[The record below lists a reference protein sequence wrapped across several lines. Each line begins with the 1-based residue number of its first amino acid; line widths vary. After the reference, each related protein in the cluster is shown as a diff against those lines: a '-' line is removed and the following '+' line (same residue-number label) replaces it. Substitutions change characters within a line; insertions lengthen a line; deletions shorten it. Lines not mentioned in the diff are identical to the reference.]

1 MQYATQ
7 YQRGKAMAELN
18 LQQLQ
23 SELRKFHGIND
34 SRALKAQLEYVLAP
48 YFTFNELCL
57 INIEH
62 DKASFEMRTTKHLE
76 FDEQLLKE
84 ILKSSNDEWC
94 FFNTNHVFLSSEPL
108 NDALIFKVALSEE
121 SMQCFV
127 FFSVKESDY
136 FSKKASTAL
145 HVLLQQVAW
154 QYSQLT
160 RLNRQKFHSTSL
172 LTRLGE
178 LSELF
183 RDFASE
189 WFWRTNKEERFINV
203 LTTASHSNLYKR
215 HFLHKNFDA
224 IITQQEQKQLKKW
237 SHFKHLLAEHAE
249 FLDFEFEV
257 NSSPS
262 AWVSFS
268 GKPQFDAQG
277 QFRGYLGI
285 AKDITVNKDR
295 EQALQLAKEKAEEAN
310 LAKSKFLTVMS
321 HEIRTPMN
329 AIVGMLDLLAD
340 SKLSDK
346 QSRWLDYANSSA
358 DLLLDLISDVLDFSK
373 IESGSLDLD
382 IKATDI
388 NALVKNIASQFLEI
402 TQGTNVVFSTQI
414 KDGLPDK
421 INIDSAR
428 VGQILFNILDN
439 AFKFTKVGTVNFV
452 ADYTDQYLHFEI
464 SDTGQ
469 GISPSHID
477 SIYDAFKQHDYGVNR
492 QIEGVGL
499 GLSITKSLVDLMKGD
514 IKVVSEQNVGTKF
527 TIQIPY
533 TVVSADTKVVDEE
546 NTLEP
551 IAILVT
557 EDNKTNQVL
566 IKAFLEKLNH
576 HVTLADH
583 GQQAI
588 EKLQQQHFDL
598 VLMDMMMPVM
608 DGITATK
615 YIRDELKMTLPIVA
629 LTANASHQDK
639 AICIDAGMN
648 KVLTKPI
655 RFHDLNR
662 ALRVLFS
669 Q

>member
-1 MQYATQ
+1 
-7 YQRGKAMAELN
+7 MAQFN
-18 LQQLQ
+18 LEQLQ
-23 SELRKFHGIND
+23 LELRQFHGIND
-34 SRALKAQLEYVLAP
+34 SRALKAQLEKVLLP
-48 YFTFNELCL
+48 YFSFKEFCL
-57 INIEH
+57 INIEEL
-62 DKASFEMRTTKHLE
+62 KMTLEMRTLKYLE
-76 FDEQLLKE
+76 FDEGLLKTK
-84 ILKSSNDEWC
+84 LQQASSPWLFSEDNMLFC
-94 FFNTNHVFLSSEPL
+94 NNTELHN
-108 NDALIFKVALSEE
+108 ALIFRIDISDHTT
-121 SMQCFV
+121 QCMV
-127 FFSVKESDY
+127 FFDITEQAQ
-136 FSKKASTAL
+136 FSEKSETGIMI
-145 HVLLQQVAW
+145 LLQQVAL
-154 QYSQLT
+154 QLSSQT

-189 WFWRTNKEERFINV
+189 WFWRTNKEEQFINV

-224 IITQQEQKQLKKW
+224 IITEQEQNQLKKW
-237 SHFKHLLAEHAE
+237 SHFKHLLAEQAE

-257 NSSPS
+257 NCSPP

-268 GKPQFDAQG
+268 GKPQFDASG
-277 QFRGYLGI
+277 NFRGYLGI

-310 LAKSKFLTVMS
+310 LAKSQFLTVMS

-329 AIVGMLDLLAD
+329 AIVGMLELLAD
-340 SKLSDK
+340 SELNDK
-346 QSRWLDYANSSA
+346 QTRWLDYANSSS

-373 IESGSLDLD
+373 IESGSMELDV
-382 IKATDI
+382 KATDI
-388 NALVKNIASQFLEI
+388 NALVKNITAQFQETTL
-402 TQGTNVVFSTQI
+402 GSNVMFSTEI
-414 KDGLPDK
+414 KDGLPNK
-421 INIDSAR
+421 INIDGVR

-439 AFKFTKVGTVNFV
+439 AFKFTKVGTVNFRADFNDTHLLFEV
-452 ADYTDQYLHFEI
+452 A
-464 SDTGQ
+464 DTGQ
-469 GISPSHID
+469 GISQSQIET
-477 SIYDAFKQHDYGVNR
+477 IYDAFKQHDYGVNR
-492 QIEGVGL
+492 QVEGIGL
-499 GLSITKSLVDLMKGD
+499 GLSITKSLVDLMKGE
-514 IKVVSEQNVGTKF
+514 IRVASAINIGTKF
-527 TIQIPY
+527 TIYIPY
-533 TVVSADTKVVDEE
+533 SVVADDQQAIEHE
-546 NTLEP
+546 QTLEP
-551 IAILVT
+551 MSILVT

-576 HVTLADH
+576 HVTLADN

-588 EKLQQQHFDL
+588 DKVQQQNFDL

-615 YIRDELKMTLPIVA
+615 YIRNELQMSLPIVA

-639 AICIDAGMN
+639 ATCLDAGMN

-662 ALRVLFS
+662 ALRILFS

>member
-1 MQYATQ
+1 
-7 YQRGKAMAELN
+7 MAQFN
-18 LQQLQ
+18 LEQLQ
-23 SELRKFHGIND
+23 LELRQFHGIND
-34 SRALKAQLEYVLAP
+34 IRALKAQLEKVLLP
-48 YFTFNELCL
+48 YFSFKEFCL
-57 INIEH
+57 INIEEL
-62 DKASFEMRTTKHLE
+62 KMTLEMRTLKYLE
-76 FDEQLLKE
+76 FDEGLLKTK
-84 ILKSSNDEWC
+84 LQHASSPWLFSEDNMLFC
-94 FFNTNHVFLSSEPL
+94 NNTELHN
-108 NDALIFKVALSEE
+108 ALIFRIEISDHTT
-121 SMQCFV
+121 QCMV
-127 FFSVKESDY
+127 FFDITEQAKFSDK
-136 FSKKASTAL
+136 SETGIMI
-145 HVLLQQVAW
+145 LLQQVAL
-154 QYSQLT
+154 QLSNQT

-189 WFWRTNKEERFINV
+189 WFWRTNKEEQFINV

-224 IITQQEQKQLKKW
+224 IITEQEQKQLKKW
-237 SHFKHLLAEHAE
+237 SHFKHLLAEQAE

-257 NSSPS
+257 NCSPT

-268 GKPQFDAQG
+268 GKPQFDANG
-277 QFRGYLGI
+277 NFRGYLGI

-310 LAKSKFLTVMS
+310 LAKSQFLTVMS

-329 AIVGMLDLLAD
+329 AIVGMLELLAD
-340 SKLSDK
+340 SELNDK
-346 QSRWLDYANSSA
+346 QTRWLDYANSSS

-373 IESGSLDLD
+373 IESGSMELDV
-382 IKATDI
+382 KATDI
-388 NALVKNIASQFLEI
+388 NALVKNITAQFQET
-402 TQGTNVVFSTQI
+402 TQGSKVMFSTEI
-414 KDGLPDK
+414 KDGLPNK
-421 INIDSAR
+421 INIDGVR

-439 AFKFTKVGTVNFV
+439 AFKFTKVGTVNFRADFNDTHLLFEV
-452 ADYTDQYLHFEI
+452 A
-464 SDTGQ
+464 DTGQ
-469 GISPSHID
+469 GISQSQIET
-477 SIYDAFKQHDYGVNR
+477 IYDAFKQHDYGVNR
-492 QIEGVGL
+492 QVEGIGL
-499 GLSITKSLVDLMKGD
+499 GLSITKSLVDLMKGE
-514 IKVVSEQNVGTKF
+514 IRVASAINIGTKF
-527 TIQIPY
+527 TIYIPY
-533 TVVSADTKVVDEE
+533 SVVADDQQAIEHE
-546 NTLEP
+546 QSLEP
-551 IAILVT
+551 MSILVT

-576 HVTLADH
+576 HVTLADN

-588 EKLQQQHFDL
+588 DKVQQQNFDL

-615 YIRDELKMTLPIVA
+615 YIRNELQMSLPIVA

-639 AICIDAGMN
+639 ATCLDAGMN

-662 ALRVLFS
+662 ALRILFS

>member
-1 MQYATQ
+1 
-7 YQRGKAMAELN
+7 MAQFN
-18 LQQLQ
+18 LEQLQ
-23 SELRKFHGIND
+23 LELRQFHGIND
-34 SRALKAQLEYVLAP
+34 SRALKAQLEKVLLP
-48 YFTFNELCL
+48 YFSFKEFCL
-57 INIEH
+57 INIEEL
-62 DKASFEMRTTKHLE
+62 KMTLEMRTLKYLE
-76 FDEQLLKE
+76 FDEGLLKTK
-84 ILKSSNDEWC
+84 LQQASSPWLFSEDNMLFC
-94 FFNTNHVFLSSEPL
+94 NNTELHN
-108 NDALIFKVALSEE
+108 ALIFRIDISDHTT
-121 SMQCFV
+121 QCMV
-127 FFSVKESDY
+127 FFDITEQAKFSDK
-136 FSKKASTAL
+136 SETGIMI
-145 HVLLQQVAW
+145 LLQQVAL
-154 QYSQLT
+154 QLSSQT

-189 WFWRTNKEERFINV
+189 WFWRTNKEEQFINV

-224 IITQQEQKQLKKW
+224 IITEQEQNQLKKW
-237 SHFKHLLAEHAE
+237 SHFKHLLAEQAE

-257 NSSPS
+257 NCSPP

-268 GKPQFDAQG
+268 GKPQFDANG
-277 QFRGYLGI
+277 NFRGYLGI

-310 LAKSKFLTVMS
+310 LAKSQFLTVMS

-329 AIVGMLDLLAD
+329 AIVGMLELLAD
-340 SKLSDK
+340 SELNDK
-346 QSRWLDYANSSA
+346 QTRWLDYANSSS

-373 IESGSLDLD
+373 IESGSMELDV
-382 IKATDI
+382 KATDI
-388 NALVKNIASQFLEI
+388 NALVKNITAQFQET
-402 TQGTNVVFSTQI
+402 TQGSKVMFSTEI
-414 KDGLPDK
+414 KDGLPNK
-421 INIDSAR
+421 INIDGVR

-439 AFKFTKVGTVNFV
+439 AFKFTKVGTVNFRADFNDTHLLFEV
-452 ADYTDQYLHFEI
+452 A
-464 SDTGQ
+464 DTGQ
-469 GISPSHID
+469 GISQSQIET
-477 SIYDAFKQHDYGVNR
+477 IYDAFKQHDYGVNR
-492 QIEGVGL
+492 QVEGIGL
-499 GLSITKSLVDLMKGD
+499 GLSITKSLVDLMKGE
-514 IKVVSEQNVGTKF
+514 IRVASAINIGTKF
-527 TIQIPY
+527 TIYIPY
-533 TVVSADTKVVDEE
+533 SVVADDQQAIEHE
-546 NTLEP
+546 QTLEP
-551 IAILVT
+551 MSILVT

-576 HVTLADH
+576 HVTLADN

-588 EKLQQQHFDL
+588 DKVQQQNFDL

-615 YIRDELKMTLPIVA
+615 YIRNELQMSLPIVA

-639 AICIDAGMN
+639 ATCLDAGMN

-662 ALRVLFS
+662 ALRILFS

>member
-1 MQYATQ
+1 
-7 YQRGKAMAELN
+7 MAQFN
-18 LQQLQ
+18 LEQLQ
-23 SELRKFHGIND
+23 LELRQFHGIND
-34 SRALKAQLEYVLAP
+34 SRALKAQLEKVLLP
-48 YFTFNELCL
+48 YFSFKEFCL
-57 INIEH
+57 INIEEL
-62 DKASFEMRTTKHLE
+62 KMTLEMRTLKYLE
-76 FDEQLLKE
+76 FDEGLLKTK
-84 ILKSSNDEWC
+84 LQQASSPWLFSEDNMLFC
-94 FFNTNHVFLSSEPL
+94 NNTELHN
-108 NDALIFKVALSEE
+108 ALIFRIDISDHTT
-121 SMQCFV
+121 QCMV
-127 FFSVKESDY
+127 FFDITEQAKFSDK
-136 FSKKASTAL
+136 SETGIMI
-145 HVLLQQVAW
+145 LLQQVAL
-154 QYSQLT
+154 QLSNQT

-189 WFWRTNKEERFINV
+189 WFWRTNKEEQFINV

-224 IITQQEQKQLKKW
+224 IITEQEQKQLKKW
-237 SHFKHLLAEHAE
+237 SHFRHLLAEQAE

-257 NSSPS
+257 NCSPT

-268 GKPQFDAQG
+268 GKPQFDANG
-277 QFRGYLGI
+277 NFRGYLGI

-310 LAKSKFLTVMS
+310 LAKSQFLTVMS

-329 AIVGMLDLLAD
+329 AIVGMLELLAD
-340 SKLSDK
+340 SELNDK
-346 QSRWLDYANSSA
+346 QTRWLDYANSSS

-373 IESGSLDLD
+373 IESGSMELDV
-382 IKATDI
+382 KATDI
-388 NALVKNIASQFLEI
+388 NALVKNITAQFQET
-402 TQGTNVVFSTQI
+402 TQGSKVMFSTEI
-414 KDGLPDK
+414 KDGLPNK
-421 INIDSAR
+421 INIDGVR

-439 AFKFTKVGTVNFV
+439 AFKFTKVGTVNFRADFNDTHLLFEV
-452 ADYTDQYLHFEI
+452 A
-464 SDTGQ
+464 DTGQ
-469 GISPSHID
+469 GISQSQIET
-477 SIYDAFKQHDYGVNR
+477 IYDAFKQHDYGVNR
-492 QIEGVGL
+492 QVEGIGL
-499 GLSITKSLVDLMKGD
+499 GLSITKSLVDLMKGE
-514 IKVVSEQNVGTKF
+514 IRVASAINIGTKF
-527 TIQIPY
+527 TIYIPY
-533 TVVSADTKVVDEE
+533 SVVADDQQAIEHE
-546 NTLEP
+546 QTLEP
-551 IAILVT
+551 MSILVT

-576 HVTLADH
+576 HVTLADN

-588 EKLQQQHFDL
+588 DKVQQQNFDL

-615 YIRDELKMTLPIVA
+615 YIRNELQMSLPIVA

-639 AICIDAGMN
+639 ATCLDAGMN

-662 ALRVLFS
+662 ALRILFS

>member
-1 MQYATQ
+1 
-7 YQRGKAMAELN
+7 MAQFN
-18 LQQLQ
+18 LEQLQ
-23 SELRKFHGIND
+23 LELRQFHGIND
-34 SRALKAQLEYVLAP
+34 SRALKAQLEKVLLP
-48 YFTFNELCL
+48 YFSFKEFCL
-57 INIEH
+57 INIEEL
-62 DKASFEMRTTKHLE
+62 KMTLEMRTLKYLE
-76 FDEQLLKE
+76 FDEGLLKTK
-84 ILKSSNDEWC
+84 LQHASSPWLFSEDNMLFC
-94 FFNTNHVFLSSEPL
+94 NNTELHN
-108 NDALIFKVALSEE
+108 ALIFRIEISDHTT
-121 SMQCFV
+121 QCMV
-127 FFSVKESDY
+127 FFDITEQAKFSDK
-136 FSKKASTAL
+136 SETGIMI
-145 HVLLQQVAW
+145 LLQQVAL
-154 QYSQLT
+154 QLSNQT

-189 WFWRTNKEERFINV
+189 WFWRTNKEEQFINV

-224 IITQQEQKQLKKW
+224 IITEQEQKQLKKW
-237 SHFKHLLAEHAE
+237 SHFKHLLAEQAE

-257 NSSPS
+257 NCSPT

-268 GKPQFDAQG
+268 GKPQFDANG
-277 QFRGYLGI
+277 NFRGYLGI

-310 LAKSKFLTVMS
+310 LAKSQFLTVMS

-329 AIVGMLDLLAD
+329 AIVGMLELLAD
-340 SKLSDK
+340 SELNDK
-346 QSRWLDYANSSA
+346 QTRWLDYANSSS

-373 IESGSLDLD
+373 IESGSMELDV
-382 IKATDI
+382 KATDI
-388 NALVKNIASQFLEI
+388 NALVKNITAQFQET
-402 TQGTNVVFSTQI
+402 TQGSKVMFSTEI
-414 KDGLPDK
+414 KDGLPNK
-421 INIDSAR
+421 INIDGVR

-439 AFKFTKVGTVNFV
+439 AFKFTKVGTVNFRADFNDTHLLFEV
-452 ADYTDQYLHFEI
+452 A
-464 SDTGQ
+464 DTGQ
-469 GISPSHID
+469 GISQSQIET
-477 SIYDAFKQHDYGVNR
+477 IYDAFKQHDYGVNR
-492 QIEGVGL
+492 QVEGIGL
-499 GLSITKSLVDLMKGD
+499 GLSITKSLVDLMKGE
-514 IKVVSEQNVGTKF
+514 IRVASAINIGTKF
-527 TIQIPY
+527 TIYIPY
-533 TVVSADTKVVDEE
+533 SVVADDQQAIEHE
-546 NTLEP
+546 QSLEP
-551 IAILVT
+551 MSILVT

-576 HVTLADH
+576 HVTLADN

-588 EKLQQQHFDL
+588 DKVQQQNFDL

-615 YIRDELKMTLPIVA
+615 YIRNELQMSLPIVA

-639 AICIDAGMN
+639 ATCLDAGMN

-662 ALRVLFS
+662 ALRILFS

>member
-1 MQYATQ
+1 
-7 YQRGKAMAELN
+7 MAELN
-18 LQQLQ
+18 LEQLQ
-23 SELRKFHGIND
+23 LELTAFHGIND
-34 SRALKAQLEYVLAP
+34 SRALKAQLEKVLLP
-48 YFTFNELCL
+48 YFSFKEFCL
-57 INIEH
+57 INFE
-62 DKASFEMRTTKHLE
+62 DSKASLEMRTIKYIE
-76 FDEQLLKE
+76 FDET
-84 ILKSSNDEWC
+84 ILKSKLQQAQSHWLLNEDNSLFYSNE
-94 FFNTNHVFLSSEPL
+94 FVNN
-108 NDALIFKVALSEE
+108 LIFHVDISEHTT
-121 SMQCFV
+121 QCLV
-127 FFSVKESDY
+127 FFDIKEL
-136 FSKKASTAL
+136 ASFNDKSQTAIKI
-145 HVLLQQVAW
+145 LLQQVAV
-154 QYSQLT
+154 QLAAQT

-189 WFWRTNKEERFINV
+189 WFWRTNKDEHFINV

-224 IITQQEQKQLKKW
+224 IITEQEQNQLKKW

-257 NSSPS
+257 NSSPP
-262 AWVSFS
+262 AWVSLS
-268 GKPQFDAQG
+268 GKPQFDSSG
-277 QFRGYLGI
+277 KFRGYLGI

-310 LAKSKFLTVMS
+310 QAKSQFLTVMS

-329 AIVGMLDLLAD
+329 AIVGMLELLAD
-340 SKLSDK
+340 SELNDK
-346 QSRWLDYANSSA
+346 QTRWLDYANSSA

-373 IESGSLDLD
+373 IESGSMELDV
-382 IKATDI
+382 KATDI
-388 NALVKNIASQFLEI
+388 NALVKNITAQFQET
-402 TQGTNVVFSTQI
+402 TQGSNVLFTTEIS
-414 KDGLPDK
+414 DGLPKK
-421 INIDSAR
+421 INIDGVR

-439 AFKFTKVGTVNFV
+439 AFKFTKVGTVNFK
-452 ADYTDQYLHFEI
+452 ADFNDTHLLFEI
-464 SDTGQ
+464 ADTGQ
-469 GISPSHID
+469 GISQSQIA

-492 QIEGVGL
+492 QVEGIGL
-499 GLSITKSLVDLMKGD
+499 GLSITKSLVDLMKGE
-514 IKVVSEQNVGTKF
+514 IRVASAINIGTKF
-527 TIQIPY
+527 NIYIPY
-533 TVVSADTKVVDEE
+533 SIVADDQQAIEHE
-546 NTLEP
+546 QTLEP
-551 IAILVT
+551 MAILVT

-576 HVTLADH
+576 HVTLADN

-588 EKLQQQHFDL
+588 DKVQQQNFDL

-615 YIRDELKMTLPIVA
+615 YMREELKMTLPIVA

-639 AICIDAGMN
+639 ATCLEAGMN

-662 ALRVLFS
+662 ALRILFS

>member
-1 MQYATQ
+1 
-7 YQRGKAMAELN
+7 MAQFN
-18 LQQLQ
+18 LEQLQ
-23 SELRKFHGIND
+23 LELRQFHGIND
-34 SRALKAQLEYVLAP
+34 SRALKAQLEKVLLP
-48 YFTFNELCL
+48 YFSFKEFCL
-57 INIEH
+57 INIEEL
-62 DKASFEMRTTKHLE
+62 KMTLEMRTLKYLE
-76 FDEQLLKE
+76 FDEGLLKTK
-84 ILKSSNDEWC
+84 LQQASSPWLFSEDNMLFC
-94 FFNTNHVFLSSEPL
+94 NNTELHN
-108 NDALIFKVALSEE
+108 ALIFRIDISDHTT
-121 SMQCFV
+121 QCMV
-127 FFSVKESDY
+127 FFDITEQAK
-136 FSKKASTAL
+136 FSEKSETGIMI
-145 HVLLQQVAW
+145 LLQQVAL
-154 QYSQLT
+154 QLSSQT

-189 WFWRTNKEERFINV
+189 WFWRTNKEEQFINV

-224 IITQQEQKQLKKW
+224 IITEQEQNQLKKW
-237 SHFKHLLAEHAE
+237 SHFKHLLAEQAE

-257 NSSPS
+257 NCSPP

-268 GKPQFDAQG
+268 GKPQFDANG
-277 QFRGYLGI
+277 NFRGYLGI

-310 LAKSKFLTVMS
+310 LAKSQFLTVMS

-329 AIVGMLDLLAD
+329 AIVGMLELLAD
-340 SKLSDK
+340 SELNDK
-346 QSRWLDYANSSA
+346 QTRWLDYANSSS

-373 IESGSLDLD
+373 IESGSMELDV
-382 IKATDI
+382 KATDI
-388 NALVKNIASQFLEI
+388 NALVKNITAQFQET
-402 TQGTNVVFSTQI
+402 TQGSKVMFSTEI
-414 KDGLPDK
+414 KDGLPNK
-421 INIDSAR
+421 INIDGVR

-439 AFKFTKVGTVNFV
+439 AFKFTKVGTVNFRADFNDTHLLFEV
-452 ADYTDQYLHFEI
+452 A
-464 SDTGQ
+464 DTGQ
-469 GISPSHID
+469 GISQSQIET
-477 SIYDAFKQHDYGVNR
+477 IYDAFKQHDYGVNR
-492 QIEGVGL
+492 QVEGIGL
-499 GLSITKSLVDLMKGD
+499 GLSITKSLVDLMKGE
-514 IKVVSEQNVGTKF
+514 IRVASAINIGTKF
-527 TIQIPY
+527 TIYIPY
-533 TVVSADTKVVDEE
+533 SVVADDQQAIEHE
-546 NTLEP
+546 QTLEP
-551 IAILVT
+551 MSILVT

-576 HVTLADH
+576 HVTLADN

-588 EKLQQQHFDL
+588 DKVQQQNFDL

-615 YIRDELKMTLPIVA
+615 YIRNELQMSLPIVA

-639 AICIDAGMN
+639 ATCLDAGMN

-662 ALRVLFS
+662 ALRILFS

>member
-1 MQYATQ
+1 
-7 YQRGKAMAELN
+7 MAQFN
-18 LQQLQ
+18 LEQLQ
-23 SELRKFHGIND
+23 LELRQFHGIND
-34 SRALKAQLEYVLAP
+34 SRALKAQLEKVLLP
-48 YFTFNELCL
+48 YFSFKEFCL
-57 INIEH
+57 INIEEL
-62 DKASFEMRTTKHLE
+62 KMTLEMRTLKYLE
-76 FDEQLLKE
+76 FDEGLLKTK
-84 ILKSSNDEWC
+84 LQQASSPWLFSEDNMLFC
-94 FFNTNHVFLSSEPL
+94 NNTELHN
-108 NDALIFKVALSEE
+108 ALIFRIDISDHTT
-121 SMQCFV
+121 QCMV
-127 FFSVKESDY
+127 FFDITEQAQ
-136 FSKKASTAL
+136 FSEKSETGIMI
-145 HVLLQQVAW
+145 LLQQVAL
-154 QYSQLT
+154 QLSSQT

-189 WFWRTNKEERFINV
+189 WFWRTNKEEQFINV

-224 IITQQEQKQLKKW
+224 IITEQEQNQLKKW
-237 SHFKHLLAEHAE
+237 SHFKHLLAEQAE

-257 NSSPS
+257 NCSPP

-268 GKPQFDAQG
+268 GKPQFDANG
-277 QFRGYLGI
+277 NFRGYLGI

-310 LAKSKFLTVMS
+310 LAKSQFLTVMS

-329 AIVGMLDLLAD
+329 AIVGMLELLAD
-340 SKLSDK
+340 SELNDK
-346 QSRWLDYANSSA
+346 QTRWLDYANSSS

-373 IESGSLDLD
+373 IESGSMELDV
-382 IKATDI
+382 KATDI
-388 NALVKNIASQFLEI
+388 NALVKNITAQFQET
-402 TQGTNVVFSTQI
+402 TQGSNVMFSTEI
-414 KDGLPDK
+414 KDGLPNK
-421 INIDSAR
+421 INIDGVR

-439 AFKFTKVGTVNFV
+439 AFKFTKVGTVNFRADFNDSHLFFEV
-452 ADYTDQYLHFEI
+452 A
-464 SDTGQ
+464 DTGQ
-469 GISPSHID
+469 GISQSQIET
-477 SIYDAFKQHDYGVNR
+477 IYDAFKQHDYGVNR
-492 QIEGVGL
+492 QVEGIGL
-499 GLSITKSLVDLMKGD
+499 GLSITKSLVDLMKGE
-514 IKVVSEQNVGTKF
+514 IRVASAINIGTKF
-527 TIQIPY
+527 TIYIPY
-533 TVVSADTKVVDEE
+533 SVVADDQQAIEHE
-546 NTLEP
+546 QTLEP
-551 IAILVT
+551 MSILVT

-576 HVTLADH
+576 HVTLADN

-588 EKLQQQHFDL
+588 DKVQQQNFDL

-615 YIRDELKMTLPIVA
+615 YIRNELQMSLPIVA

-639 AICIDAGMN
+639 ATCLDAGMN

-662 ALRVLFS
+662 ALRILFS

>member
-1 MQYATQ
+1 
-7 YQRGKAMAELN
+7 MAQFN
-18 LQQLQ
+18 LEQLQ
-23 SELRKFHGIND
+23 FELRQFHGIND
-34 SRALKAQLEYVLAP
+34 SRALKAQLEKVLLP
-48 YFTFNELCL
+48 YFSFKEFCL
-57 INIEH
+57 INIEEL
-62 DKASFEMRTTKHLE
+62 KMTLEMRTLKYLE
-76 FDEQLLKE
+76 FDEGLLKAK
-84 ILKSSNDEWC
+84 LQQASSPWLFSEANMLFC
-94 FFNTNHVFLSSEPL
+94 NNTELHN
-108 NDALIFKVALSEE
+108 ALIFRIDVSDHTT
-121 SMQCFV
+121 QCMV
-127 FFSVKESDY
+127 FFDITEQAQFSDK
-136 FSKKASTAL
+136 SETGIMI
-145 HVLLQQVAW
+145 LLQQVAL
-154 QYSQLT
+154 QLSNQT

-189 WFWRTNKEERFINV
+189 WFWRTNKEEQFINV

-224 IITQQEQKQLKKW
+224 IITEQEQNQLKKW
-237 SHFKHLLAEHAE
+237 SHFKHLLAEQAE

-257 NSSPS
+257 NCSPP

-268 GKPQFDAQG
+268 GKPQFDANG
-277 QFRGYLGI
+277 NFRGYLGI

-310 LAKSKFLTVMS
+310 LAKSQFLTVMS

-329 AIVGMLDLLAD
+329 AIVGMLELLAD
-340 SKLSDK
+340 SELNDK
-346 QSRWLDYANSSA
+346 QTRWLDYANSSS

-373 IESGSLDLD
+373 IESGSMELDV
-382 IKATDI
+382 KATDI
-388 NALVKNIASQFLEI
+388 NALVKNITAQFQET
-402 TQGTNVVFSTQI
+402 TQGSKVMFSTEI
-414 KDGLPDK
+414 KDGLPNK
-421 INIDSAR
+421 INIDGVR

-439 AFKFTKVGTVNFV
+439 AFKFTKVGTVNFRADFNDTHLLFEV
-452 ADYTDQYLHFEI
+452 A
-464 SDTGQ
+464 DTGQ
-469 GISPSHID
+469 GISQSQIET
-477 SIYDAFKQHDYGVNR
+477 IYDAFKQHDYGVNR
-492 QIEGVGL
+492 QVEGIGL
-499 GLSITKSLVDLMKGD
+499 GLSITKSLVDLMKGE
-514 IKVVSEQNVGTKF
+514 IRVASAINIGTKF
-527 TIQIPY
+527 TIYIPY
-533 TVVSADTKVVDEE
+533 SVVADDQQAIEHE
-546 NTLEP
+546 QTLEP
-551 IAILVT
+551 MSILVT

-576 HVTLADH
+576 HVTLADN

-588 EKLQQQHFDL
+588 DKVQQQNFDL

-615 YIRDELKMTLPIVA
+615 YIRNELQMSLPIVA

-639 AICIDAGMN
+639 ATCLNAGMN

-662 ALRVLFS
+662 ALRILFS

>member
-1 MQYATQ
+1 
-7 YQRGKAMAELN
+7 MAQFN
-18 LQQLQ
+18 LEQLQ
-23 SELRKFHGIND
+23 LELRQFHGIND
-34 SRALKAQLEYVLAP
+34 SRALKAQLEKVLLP
-48 YFTFNELCL
+48 YFSFKEFCL
-57 INIEH
+57 INIEEL
-62 DKASFEMRTTKHLE
+62 KMTLEMRTLKYLE
-76 FDEQLLKE
+76 FDEGLLKTK
-84 ILKSSNDEWC
+84 LQQASSAWLFSEDNMLFC
-94 FFNTNHVFLSSEPL
+94 NNTELHN
-108 NDALIFKVALSEE
+108 ALIFRIDISDHTT
-121 SMQCFV
+121 QCMV
-127 FFSVKESDY
+127 FFDITEQAKFSDK
-136 FSKKASTAL
+136 SETGIMI
-145 HVLLQQVAW
+145 LLQQVAL
-154 QYSQLT
+154 QLSSQT

-189 WFWRTNKEERFINV
+189 WFWRTNKEEQFINV

-224 IITQQEQKQLKKW
+224 IITEQEQNQLKKW
-237 SHFKHLLAEHAE
+237 SHFKHLLAEQAE

-257 NSSPS
+257 NCSPP

-268 GKPQFDAQG
+268 GKPQFDASG
-277 QFRGYLGI
+277 NFRGYLGI

-310 LAKSKFLTVMS
+310 LAKSQFLTVMS

-329 AIVGMLDLLAD
+329 AIVGMLELLAD
-340 SKLSDK
+340 SELNDK
-346 QSRWLDYANSSA
+346 QTRWLDYANSSS

-373 IESGSLDLD
+373 IESGSMELDV
-382 IKATDI
+382 KATDI
-388 NALVKNIASQFLEI
+388 NALVKNITAQFQET
-402 TQGTNVVFSTQI
+402 TQGSKVMFSTEI
-414 KDGLPDK
+414 KDGLPNK
-421 INIDSAR
+421 INIDGVR

-439 AFKFTKVGTVNFV
+439 AFKFTKVGTVNFRADFNDTHLLFEV
-452 ADYTDQYLHFEI
+452 A
-464 SDTGQ
+464 DTGQ
-469 GISPSHID
+469 GISQSQIET
-477 SIYDAFKQHDYGVNR
+477 IYDAFKQHDYGVNR
-492 QIEGVGL
+492 QVEGIGL
-499 GLSITKSLVDLMKGD
+499 GLSITKSLVDLMKGE
-514 IKVVSEQNVGTKF
+514 IRVASAINIGTKF
-527 TIQIPY
+527 TIYIPY
-533 TVVSADTKVVDEE
+533 SVVADDQQAIEHE
-546 NTLEP
+546 QTLEP
-551 IAILVT
+551 MSILVT

-576 HVTLADH
+576 HVTLADN

-588 EKLQQQHFDL
+588 DKVQQQNFDL

-615 YIRDELKMTLPIVA
+615 HIRNELQMSLPIVA

-639 AICIDAGMN
+639 ATCLDAGMN

-662 ALRVLFS
+662 ALRILFS

>member
-1 MQYATQ
+1 M
-7 YQRGKAMAELN
+7 AMAQFN
-18 LQQLQ
+18 LEQLQ
-23 SELRKFHGIND
+23 LELRQFHGIND
-34 SRALKAQLEYVLAP
+34 SRALKAQLEKVLLP
-48 YFTFNELCL
+48 YFSFKEFCL
-57 INIEH
+57 INIEEL
-62 DKASFEMRTTKHLE
+62 KMTLEMRTLKYLE
-76 FDEQLLKE
+76 FDEGLLKAK
-84 ILKSSNDEWC
+84 LQHASSPWLFSEDNMLFC
-94 FFNTNHVFLSSEPL
+94 NNTELHN
-108 NDALIFKVALSEE
+108 ALIFRIDISDHTT
-121 SMQCFV
+121 QCMV
-127 FFSVKESDY
+127 FFDITEQTKFSDK
-136 FSKKASTAL
+136 SETGIMI
-145 HVLLQQVAW
+145 LLQQVAL
-154 QYSQLT
+154 QLSNQT

-189 WFWRTNKEERFINV
+189 WFWRTNKEEQFINV

-224 IITQQEQKQLKKW
+224 IITEQEQKQLKKW
-237 SHFKHLLAEHAE
+237 SHFKHLLAEQAE

-257 NSSPS
+257 NCSPT

-268 GKPQFDAQG
+268 GKPQFDANG
-277 QFRGYLGI
+277 NFRGYLGI

-310 LAKSKFLTVMS
+310 LAKSQFLTVMS

-329 AIVGMLDLLAD
+329 AIVGMLELLAD
-340 SKLSDK
+340 SELNDK
-346 QSRWLDYANSSA
+346 QTRWLDYANSSS

-373 IESGSLDLD
+373 IESGSMELDV
-382 IKATDI
+382 KATDI
-388 NALVKNIASQFLEI
+388 NALVKNIAAQFQET
-402 TQGTNVVFSTQI
+402 TQGSKVMFSTEI
-414 KDGLPDK
+414 KDGLPNK
-421 INIDSAR
+421 INIDGVR

-439 AFKFTKVGTVNFV
+439 AFKFTKVGTVNFRADFNDTHLLFEV
-452 ADYTDQYLHFEI
+452 A
-464 SDTGQ
+464 DTGQ
-469 GISPSHID
+469 GISQSQIET
-477 SIYDAFKQHDYGVNR
+477 IYDAFKQHDYGVNR
-492 QIEGVGL
+492 QVEGIGL
-499 GLSITKSLVDLMKGD
+499 GLSITKSLVDLMKGE
-514 IKVVSEQNVGTKF
+514 IRVASAINIGTKF
-527 TIQIPY
+527 TIYIPY
-533 TVVSADTKVVDEE
+533 SVVADDQQAIEHE
-546 NTLEP
+546 QILEP
-551 IAILVT
+551 MSILVT

-576 HVTLADH
+576 HVTLADN

-588 EKLQQQHFDL
+588 DKVQQQNFDL

-615 YIRDELKMTLPIVA
+615 YIRNELQMSLPIVA

-639 AICIDAGMN
+639 ATCLDAGMN

-662 ALRVLFS
+662 ALRILFS

>member
-1 MQYATQ
+1 
-7 YQRGKAMAELN
+7 MAQFN
-18 LQQLQ
+18 LEQLQ
-23 SELRKFHGIND
+23 LELRQFHGIND
-34 SRALKAQLEYVLAP
+34 SRALKAQLEKVLLP
-48 YFTFNELCL
+48 YFSFKEFCL
-57 INIEH
+57 INIEEL
-62 DKASFEMRTTKHLE
+62 KMTLEMRTLKYLE
-76 FDEQLLKE
+76 FDEGLLKAK
-84 ILKSSNDEWC
+84 LQHASSPWLFSEDNMLFC
-94 FFNTNHVFLSSEPL
+94 NNTELHN
-108 NDALIFKVALSEE
+108 ALIFRIDISDHTT
-121 SMQCFV
+121 QCMV
-127 FFSVKESDY
+127 FFDITEQTKFSDK
-136 FSKKASTAL
+136 SETGIMI
-145 HVLLQQVAW
+145 LLQQVAL
-154 QYSQLT
+154 QLSNQT

-189 WFWRTNKEERFINV
+189 WFWRTNKEEQFINV

-224 IITQQEQKQLKKW
+224 IITEQEQKQLKKW
-237 SHFKHLLAEHAE
+237 SHFKHLLAEQAE

-257 NSSPS
+257 NCSPT

-268 GKPQFDAQG
+268 GKPQFDANG
-277 QFRGYLGI
+277 NFRGYLGI

-310 LAKSKFLTVMS
+310 LAKSQFLTVMS

-329 AIVGMLDLLAD
+329 AIVGMLELLAD
-340 SKLSDK
+340 SELNDK
-346 QSRWLDYANSSA
+346 QTRWLDYANSSS

-373 IESGSLDLD
+373 IESGSMELDV
-382 IKATDI
+382 KATDI
-388 NALVKNIASQFLEI
+388 NALVKNIAAQFQET
-402 TQGTNVVFSTQI
+402 TQGSKVMFSTEI
-414 KDGLPDK
+414 KDGLPNK
-421 INIDSAR
+421 INIDGVR

-439 AFKFTKVGTVNFV
+439 AFKFTKVGTVNFRADFNDTHLLFEV
-452 ADYTDQYLHFEI
+452 A
-464 SDTGQ
+464 DTGQ
-469 GISPSHID
+469 GISQSQIET
-477 SIYDAFKQHDYGVNR
+477 IYDAFKQHDYGVNR
-492 QIEGVGL
+492 QVEGIGL
-499 GLSITKSLVDLMKGD
+499 GLSITKSLVDLMKGE
-514 IKVVSEQNVGTKF
+514 IRVASAINIGTKF
-527 TIQIPY
+527 TIYIPY
-533 TVVSADTKVVDEE
+533 SVVADDQQAIEHE
-546 NTLEP
+546 QILEP
-551 IAILVT
+551 MSILVT

-576 HVTLADH
+576 HVTLADN

-588 EKLQQQHFDL
+588 DKVQQQNFDL

-615 YIRDELKMTLPIVA
+615 YIRNELQMSLPIVA

-639 AICIDAGMN
+639 ATCLDAGMN

-662 ALRVLFS
+662 ALRILFS

>member
-1 MQYATQ
+1 
-7 YQRGKAMAELN
+7 MAQFN
-18 LQQLQ
+18 LEQLQ
-23 SELRKFHGIND
+23 LELRQFHGIND
-34 SRALKAQLEYVLAP
+34 SRALKAQLEKVLLP
-48 YFTFNELCL
+48 YFSFKEFCL
-57 INIEH
+57 INIEEL
-62 DKASFEMRTTKHLE
+62 KMTLEMRTLKYLE
-76 FDEQLLKE
+76 FDEGLLKTK
-84 ILKSSNDEWC
+84 LQQASSPWLFSEDNMLFC
-94 FFNTNHVFLSSEPL
+94 NNTELHN
-108 NDALIFKVALSEE
+108 ALIFRIDISDHTT
-121 SMQCFV
+121 QCMV
-127 FFSVKESDY
+127 FFDITEQAKFSDK
-136 FSKKASTAL
+136 SETGIMI
-145 HVLLQQVAW
+145 LLQQAAL
-154 QYSQLT
+154 QLSNQT

-189 WFWRTNKEERFINV
+189 WFWRTNKEEQFINV

-224 IITQQEQKQLKKW
+224 IITAQEQKQLKKW
-237 SHFKHLLAEHAE
+237 SHFKHLLAEQAE

-257 NSSPS
+257 NCSPP

-268 GKPQFDAQG
+268 GKPQFDANG
-277 QFRGYLGI
+277 NFRGYLGI

-310 LAKSKFLTVMS
+310 LAKSQFLTVMS

-329 AIVGMLDLLAD
+329 AIVGMLELLAD
-340 SKLSDK
+340 SELNDK
-346 QSRWLDYANSSA
+346 QTRWLDYANSSS

-373 IESGSLDLD
+373 IESGSMELDV
-382 IKATDI
+382 KATDI
-388 NALVKNIASQFLEI
+388 NALVKNITAQFQET
-402 TQGTNVVFSTQI
+402 TQGSKVMFSTEI
-414 KDGLPDK
+414 KDGLPNK
-421 INIDSAR
+421 INIDGVR

-439 AFKFTKVGTVNFV
+439 AFKFTKVGTVNFRADFNDTHLLFEV
-452 ADYTDQYLHFEI
+452 A
-464 SDTGQ
+464 DTGQ
-469 GISPSHID
+469 GISQSQIET
-477 SIYDAFKQHDYGVNR
+477 IYDAFKQHDYGVNR
-492 QIEGVGL
+492 QVEGIGL
-499 GLSITKSLVDLMKGD
+499 GLSITKSLVDLMKGE
-514 IKVVSEQNVGTKF
+514 IRVASAINIGTKF
-527 TIQIPY
+527 TIYIPY
-533 TVVSADTKVVDEE
+533 SVVADDQQAIEHE
-546 NTLEP
+546 QTLEP
-551 IAILVT
+551 MSILVT

-576 HVTLADH
+576 HVTLADN

-588 EKLQQQHFDL
+588 DKVQQQNFDL

-615 YIRDELKMTLPIVA
+615 YIRNELQMSLPIVA

-639 AICIDAGMN
+639 ATCLDAGMN

-662 ALRVLFS
+662 ALRILFS

>member
-1 MQYATQ
+1 
-7 YQRGKAMAELN
+7 MAQFN
-18 LQQLQ
+18 LEQLQ
-23 SELRKFHGIND
+23 LELRQFHGIND
-34 SRALKAQLEYVLAP
+34 SRALKAQLEKVLLP
-48 YFTFNELCL
+48 YFSFKEFCL
-57 INIEH
+57 INIEEL
-62 DKASFEMRTTKHLE
+62 KMTLEMRTLKYLE
-76 FDEQLLKE
+76 FDEALLKAK
-84 ILKSSNDEWC
+84 LQQVSTPWL
-94 FFNTNHVFLSSEPL
+94 FSEDNML
-108 NDALIFKVALSEE
+108 FCNITELHNALIFRIDISDHTT
-121 SMQCFV
+121 QCMV
-127 FFSVKESDY
+127 FFDITEQVK
-136 FSKKASTAL
+136 FSEKSETGIMI
-145 HVLLQQVAW
+145 LLQQVAL
-154 QYSQLT
+154 QLSSQT

-189 WFWRTNKEERFINV
+189 WFWRTNKEEQFINV

-224 IITQQEQKQLKKW
+224 IITEQEQNQLKKW
-237 SHFKHLLAEHAE
+237 SHFKHLLAEQAE

-257 NSSPS
+257 NCSPP

-268 GKPQFDAQG
+268 GKPQFDANG
-277 QFRGYLGI
+277 NFRGYLGI

-310 LAKSKFLTVMS
+310 LAKSQFLTVMS

-329 AIVGMLDLLAD
+329 AIVGMLELLAD
-340 SKLSDK
+340 SELNDK
-346 QSRWLDYANSSA
+346 QTRWLDYANSSS

-373 IESGSLDLD
+373 IESGSMELDV
-382 IKATDI
+382 KATDI
-388 NALVKNIASQFLEI
+388 NALVKNITAQFQET
-402 TQGTNVVFSTQI
+402 TQGSKVMFSTEI
-414 KDGLPDK
+414 KDGLPNK
-421 INIDSAR
+421 INIDGVR

-439 AFKFTKVGTVNFV
+439 AFKFTKVGTVNFRADFNDTHLLFEV
-452 ADYTDQYLHFEI
+452 A
-464 SDTGQ
+464 DTGQ
-469 GISPSHID
+469 GISQSQIE

-492 QIEGVGL
+492 QVEGIGL
-499 GLSITKSLVDLMKGD
+499 GLSITKSLVDLMKGE
-514 IKVVSEQNVGTKF
+514 IRVASAINIGTKF
-527 TIQIPY
+527 TIYIPY
-533 TVVSADTKVVDEE
+533 SVVADDQQAIEHE
-546 NTLEP
+546 QTLEP
-551 IAILVT
+551 MSILVT

-576 HVTLADH
+576 HVTLADN

-588 EKLQQQHFDL
+588 DKVQQQNFDL

-615 YIRDELKMTLPIVA
+615 YIRNELQMSLPIVA

-639 AICIDAGMN
+639 ATCLDAGMN

-662 ALRVLFS
+662 ALRILFS

>member
-1 MQYATQ
+1 
-7 YQRGKAMAELN
+7 MAELN
-18 LQQLQ
+18 LEQLQ
-23 SELRKFHGIND
+23 LELTAFHGIND
-34 SRALKAQLEYVLAP
+34 SRALKAQLEKVLLP
-48 YFTFNELCL
+48 YFSFKEFCL
-57 INIEH
+57 INFE
-62 DKASFEMRTTKHLE
+62 DSKASLEMRTIKYIE
-76 FDEQLLKE
+76 FDET
-84 ILKSSNDEWC
+84 ILKSKLQQAQSQWLFNEDNSLFYSNE
-94 FFNTNHVFLSSEPL
+94 FVNN
-108 NDALIFKVALSEE
+108 LIFHVDISEHTT
-121 SMQCFV
+121 QCLV
-127 FFSVKESDY
+127 FFDIKEQ
-136 FSKKASTAL
+136 ASFNDKSQTAIKI
-145 HVLLQQVAW
+145 LLQQVAV
-154 QYSQLT
+154 QLAAQT

-189 WFWRTNKEERFINV
+189 WFWRTNKDEHFINV

-224 IITQQEQKQLKKW
+224 IITEQEQNQLKKW

-257 NSSPS
+257 NSSPP
-262 AWVSFS
+262 AWVSLS
-268 GKPQFDAQG
+268 GKPQFDSSG
-277 QFRGYLGI
+277 KFRGYLGI

-310 LAKSKFLTVMS
+310 QAKSQFLTVMS

-329 AIVGMLDLLAD
+329 AIVGMLELLAD
-340 SKLSDK
+340 SELNDK
-346 QSRWLDYANSSA
+346 QTRWLDYANSSA

-373 IESGSLDLD
+373 IESGSMELDV
-382 IKATDI
+382 KATDI
-388 NALVKNIASQFLEI
+388 NALVKNITAQFQET
-402 TQGTNVVFSTQI
+402 TQGSNVLFTTEIS
-414 KDGLPDK
+414 DGLPNK
-421 INIDSAR
+421 INIDGVR

-439 AFKFTKVGTVNFV
+439 AFKFTKVGTVNFR
-452 ADYTDQYLHFEI
+452 ADFNDTHLLFEI
-464 SDTGQ
+464 ADTGQ
-469 GISPSHID
+469 GISQSQIA

-492 QIEGVGL
+492 QVEGIGL
-499 GLSITKSLVDLMKGD
+499 GLSITKSLVDLMKGE
-514 IKVVSEQNVGTKF
+514 IRVASAINIGTKF
-527 TIQIPY
+527 NIYIPY
-533 TVVSADTKVVDEE
+533 SIVADDQQSIEHE
-546 NTLEP
+546 QTLEP
-551 IAILVT
+551 MAILVT

-566 IKAFLEKLNH
+566 IKTFLEKLNH
-576 HVTLADH
+576 HVTLADN

-588 EKLQQQHFDL
+588 DKVQQQNFDL

-615 YIRDELKMTLPIVA
+615 YMREELKMTLPIVA

-639 AICIDAGMN
+639 ATCLEAGMN

-662 ALRVLFS
+662 ALRILFS

>member
-1 MQYATQ
+1 
-7 YQRGKAMAELN
+7 MAQFN
-18 LQQLQ
+18 LEQLQ
-23 SELRKFHGIND
+23 LELRQFHGIND
-34 SRALKAQLEYVLAP
+34 SRALKAQLEKVLLP
-48 YFTFNELCL
+48 YFSFKEFCL
-57 INIEH
+57 INIEEL
-62 DKASFEMRTTKHLE
+62 KMTLEMRTLKYLE
-76 FDEQLLKE
+76 FDEGLLKTK
-84 ILKSSNDEWC
+84 LQQASSAWLFSEDNMLFC
-94 FFNTNHVFLSSEPL
+94 NNTELHN
-108 NDALIFKVALSEE
+108 ALIFRIDISDHTT
-121 SMQCFV
+121 QCMV
-127 FFSVKESDY
+127 FFDITEQAKFSDK
-136 FSKKASTAL
+136 SETGIMI
-145 HVLLQQVAW
+145 LLQQVAL
-154 QYSQLT
+154 QLSNQT

-189 WFWRTNKEERFINV
+189 WFWRTNKEEQFINV

-224 IITQQEQKQLKKW
+224 IITEQEQKQLKKW
-237 SHFKHLLAEHAE
+237 SHFKHLLAEQAE

-257 NSSPS
+257 NCSPT

-268 GKPQFDAQG
+268 GKPQFDANG
-277 QFRGYLGI
+277 NFRGYLGI

-310 LAKSKFLTVMS
+310 LAKSQFLTVMS

-329 AIVGMLDLLAD
+329 AIVGMLELLAD
-340 SKLSDK
+340 SELNDK
-346 QSRWLDYANSSA
+346 QTRWLDYANSSS

-373 IESGSLDLD
+373 IESGSMELDV
-382 IKATDI
+382 KATDI
-388 NALVKNIASQFLEI
+388 NALVKNITAQFQET
-402 TQGTNVVFSTQI
+402 TQGSKVMFSTEI
-414 KDGLPDK
+414 KDGLPNK
-421 INIDSAR
+421 INIDGVR

-439 AFKFTKVGTVNFV
+439 AFKFTKVGTVNFRADFNDTHLLFEV
-452 ADYTDQYLHFEI
+452 A
-464 SDTGQ
+464 DTGQ
-469 GISPSHID
+469 GISQSQIET
-477 SIYDAFKQHDYGVNR
+477 IYDAFKQHDYGVNR
-492 QIEGVGL
+492 QVEGIGL
-499 GLSITKSLVDLMKGD
+499 GLSITKSLVDLMKGE
-514 IKVVSEQNVGTKF
+514 IRVASAINIGTKF
-527 TIQIPY
+527 TIYIPY
-533 TVVSADTKVVDEE
+533 SVVADDQQAIEHE
-546 NTLEP
+546 QTLEP
-551 IAILVT
+551 MSILVT

-576 HVTLADH
+576 HVTLADN

-588 EKLQQQHFDL
+588 DKVQQQNFDL

-615 YIRDELKMTLPIVA
+615 YIRNELQMSLPIVA

-639 AICIDAGMN
+639 ATCLDAGMN

-662 ALRVLFS
+662 ALRILFS

>member
-1 MQYATQ
+1 M
-7 YQRGKAMAELN
+7 AMAQFN
-18 LQQLQ
+18 LEQLQ
-23 SELRKFHGIND
+23 LELRQFHGIND
-34 SRALKAQLEYVLAP
+34 SRALKAQLEKVLLP
-48 YFTFNELCL
+48 YFSFKEFCL
-57 INIEH
+57 INIEEL
-62 DKASFEMRTTKHLE
+62 KMTLEMRTLKYLE
-76 FDEQLLKE
+76 FDEGLLKTK
-84 ILKSSNDEWC
+84 LQHASSPWLFSEDNMLFC
-94 FFNTNHVFLSSEPL
+94 NNTELHN
-108 NDALIFKVALSEE
+108 ALIFRIEISDHTT
-121 SMQCFV
+121 QCMV
-127 FFSVKESDY
+127 FFDITEQAKFSDK
-136 FSKKASTAL
+136 SETGIMI
-145 HVLLQQVAW
+145 LLQQVAL
-154 QYSQLT
+154 QLSNQT

-189 WFWRTNKEERFINV
+189 WFWRTNKEEQFINV

-224 IITQQEQKQLKKW
+224 IITEQEQKQLKKW
-237 SHFKHLLAEHAE
+237 SHFKHLLAEQAE

-257 NSSPS
+257 NCSPT

-268 GKPQFDAQG
+268 GKPQFDANG
-277 QFRGYLGI
+277 NFRGYLGI

-310 LAKSKFLTVMS
+310 LAKSQFLTVMS

-329 AIVGMLDLLAD
+329 AIVGMLELLAD
-340 SKLSDK
+340 SELNDK
-346 QSRWLDYANSSA
+346 QTRWLDYANSSS

-373 IESGSLDLD
+373 IESGSMELDV
-382 IKATDI
+382 KATDI
-388 NALVKNIASQFLEI
+388 NALVKNITAQFQET
-402 TQGTNVVFSTQI
+402 TQGSKVMFSTEI
-414 KDGLPDK
+414 KDGLPNK
-421 INIDSAR
+421 INIDGVR

-439 AFKFTKVGTVNFV
+439 AFKFTKVGTVNFRADFNDTHLLFEV
-452 ADYTDQYLHFEI
+452 A
-464 SDTGQ
+464 DTGQ
-469 GISPSHID
+469 GISQSQIET
-477 SIYDAFKQHDYGVNR
+477 IYDAFKQHDYGVNR
-492 QIEGVGL
+492 QVEGIGL
-499 GLSITKSLVDLMKGD
+499 GLSITKSLVDLMKGE
-514 IKVVSEQNVGTKF
+514 IRVASAINIGTKF
-527 TIQIPY
+527 TIYIPY
-533 TVVSADTKVVDEE
+533 SVVADDQQAIEHE
-546 NTLEP
+546 QSLEP
-551 IAILVT
+551 MSILVT

-576 HVTLADH
+576 HVTLADN

-588 EKLQQQHFDL
+588 DKVQQQNFDL

-615 YIRDELKMTLPIVA
+615 YIRNELQMSLPIVA

-639 AICIDAGMN
+639 ATCLDAGMN

-662 ALRVLFS
+662 ALRILFS

>member
-1 MQYATQ
+1 
-7 YQRGKAMAELN
+7 MAQFN
-18 LQQLQ
+18 LEQLQ
-23 SELRKFHGIND
+23 LELRQFHGIND
-34 SRALKAQLEYVLAP
+34 SRALKAQLEKVLLP
-48 YFTFNELCL
+48 YFSFKEFCL
-57 INIEH
+57 INIEEL
-62 DKASFEMRTTKHLE
+62 KMTLEMRTLKYLE
-76 FDEQLLKE
+76 FDEGLLKTK
-84 ILKSSNDEWC
+84 LQQASSPWLFSEDNMLFC
-94 FFNTNHVFLSSEPL
+94 NNTELHN
-108 NDALIFKVALSEE
+108 ALIFRIEISDHTT
-121 SMQCFV
+121 QCMV
-127 FFSVKESDY
+127 FFDITEQAKFSDK
-136 FSKKASTAL
+136 SETGIMI
-145 HVLLQQVAW
+145 LLQQVAL
-154 QYSQLT
+154 QLSNQT

-189 WFWRTNKEERFINV
+189 WFWRTNKEEQFINV

-224 IITQQEQKQLKKW
+224 IITEQEQNQLKKW
-237 SHFKHLLAEHAE
+237 SHFKHLLAEQAE

-257 NSSPS
+257 NCSPP

-268 GKPQFDAQG
+268 GKPQFDASG
-277 QFRGYLGI
+277 NFRGYLGI

-310 LAKSKFLTVMS
+310 LAKSQFLTVMS

-329 AIVGMLDLLAD
+329 AIVGMLELLAD
-340 SKLSDK
+340 SELNDK
-346 QSRWLDYANSSA
+346 QTRWLDYANSSS

-373 IESGSLDLD
+373 IESGSMELDV
-382 IKATDI
+382 KATDI
-388 NALVKNIASQFLEI
+388 NALVKNITAQFQET
-402 TQGTNVVFSTQI
+402 TQGSKVMFSTEI
-414 KDGLPDK
+414 KDGLPNK
-421 INIDSAR
+421 INIDGVR

-439 AFKFTKVGTVNFV
+439 AFKFTKVGTVNFRADFNDTHLLFEV
-452 ADYTDQYLHFEI
+452 A
-464 SDTGQ
+464 DTGQ
-469 GISPSHID
+469 GISQSQIET
-477 SIYDAFKQHDYGVNR
+477 IYDAFKQHDYGVNR
-492 QIEGVGL
+492 QVEGIGL
-499 GLSITKSLVDLMKGD
+499 GLSITKSLVDLMKGE
-514 IKVVSEQNVGTKF
+514 IRVASAINIGTKF
-527 TIQIPY
+527 TIYIPY
-533 TVVSADTKVVDEE
+533 SVVADDQQAIEHE
-546 NTLEP
+546 QTLEP
-551 IAILVT
+551 MSILVT

-576 HVTLADH
+576 HVTLADN

-588 EKLQQQHFDL
+588 DKVQQQNFDL

-615 YIRDELKMTLPIVA
+615 YIRNELQMSLPIVA

-639 AICIDAGMN
+639 ATCLDAGMN

-662 ALRVLFS
+662 ASRILFS

>member
-1 MQYATQ
+1 
-7 YQRGKAMAELN
+7 MAQFN
-18 LQQLQ
+18 LEQLQ
-23 SELRKFHGIND
+23 LELRQFHGIND
-34 SRALKAQLEYVLAP
+34 SRALKAQLEKVLLP
-48 YFTFNELCL
+48 YFSFKEFCL
-57 INIEH
+57 INIEEL
-62 DKASFEMRTTKHLE
+62 KMTLEMRTLKYLE
-76 FDEQLLKE
+76 FDEGLLKTK
-84 ILKSSNDEWC
+84 LQQASSAWLFSEDNMLFC
-94 FFNTNHVFLSSEPL
+94 NNTELHN
-108 NDALIFKVALSEE
+108 ALIFRIDISDHTT
-121 SMQCFV
+121 QCMV
-127 FFSVKESDY
+127 FFDITEQAKFSDK
-136 FSKKASTAL
+136 SETGIMI
-145 HVLLQQVAW
+145 LLQQVAL
-154 QYSQLT
+154 QLSSQT

-189 WFWRTNKEERFINV
+189 WFWRTNKEEQFINV

-224 IITQQEQKQLKKW
+224 IITEQEQNQLKKW
-237 SHFKHLLAEHAE
+237 SHFKHLLAEQAE

-257 NSSPS
+257 NCSPP

-268 GKPQFDAQG
+268 GKPQFDASG
-277 QFRGYLGI
+277 NFRGYLGI

-310 LAKSKFLTVMS
+310 LAKSQFLTVMS

-329 AIVGMLDLLAD
+329 AIVGMLELFAD
-340 SKLSDK
+340 SELNDK
-346 QSRWLDYANSSA
+346 QTRWLDYANSSS

-373 IESGSLDLD
+373 IESGSMELDV
-382 IKATDI
+382 KATDI
-388 NALVKNIASQFLEI
+388 NALVKNITAQFQET
-402 TQGTNVVFSTQI
+402 TQGSKVMFSTEI
-414 KDGLPDK
+414 KDGLPNK
-421 INIDSAR
+421 INIDGVR

-439 AFKFTKVGTVNFV
+439 AFKFTKVGTVNFRADFNDTHLLFEV
-452 ADYTDQYLHFEI
+452 A
-464 SDTGQ
+464 DTGQ
-469 GISPSHID
+469 GISQSQIET
-477 SIYDAFKQHDYGVNR
+477 IYDAFKQHDYGVNR
-492 QIEGVGL
+492 QVEGIGL
-499 GLSITKSLVDLMKGD
+499 GLSITKSLVDLMKGE
-514 IKVVSEQNVGTKF
+514 IRVASAINIGTKF
-527 TIQIPY
+527 TIYIPY
-533 TVVSADTKVVDEE
+533 SVVADDQQAIEHE
-546 NTLEP
+546 QTLEP
-551 IAILVT
+551 MSILVT

-576 HVTLADH
+576 HVTLADN

-588 EKLQQQHFDL
+588 DKVQQQNFDL

-615 YIRDELKMTLPIVA
+615 HIRNELQMSLPIVA

-639 AICIDAGMN
+639 ATCLDAGMN

-662 ALRVLFS
+662 ALRILFS

>member
-1 MQYATQ
+1 
-7 YQRGKAMAELN
+7 MAQFN
-18 LQQLQ
+18 LEQLQ
-23 SELRKFHGIND
+23 LELRQFHGIND
-34 SRALKAQLEYVLAP
+34 SRALKAQLEKVLLP
-48 YFTFNELCL
+48 YFSFKEFCL
-57 INIEH
+57 INIEEL
-62 DKASFEMRTTKHLE
+62 KMTLEMRTLKYLE
-76 FDEQLLKE
+76 FDEGLLKTK
-84 ILKSSNDEWC
+84 LQQASSAWLFSEDNMLFC
-94 FFNTNHVFLSSEPL
+94 NNTELHN
-108 NDALIFKVALSEE
+108 ALIFRIDISDHTT
-121 SMQCFV
+121 QCMV
-127 FFSVKESDY
+127 FFDITEQAKFSDK
-136 FSKKASTAL
+136 SETGIMI
-145 HVLLQQVAW
+145 LLQQVAL
-154 QYSQLT
+154 QLSSQT

-189 WFWRTNKEERFINV
+189 WFWRTNKEEQFINV

-224 IITQQEQKQLKKW
+224 IITEQEQKQLKKW
-237 SHFKHLLAEHAE
+237 SHFKHLLSEQAE

-257 NSSPS
+257 NCSPT

-268 GKPQFDAQG
+268 GKPQFDANG
-277 QFRGYLGI
+277 NFRGYLGI

-310 LAKSKFLTVMS
+310 LAKSQFLTVMS

-329 AIVGMLDLLAD
+329 AIVGMLELLAD
-340 SKLSDK
+340 SELNDK
-346 QSRWLDYANSSA
+346 QTRWLDYANSSS

-373 IESGSLDLD
+373 IESGSMELDV
-382 IKATDI
+382 KATDI
-388 NALVKNIASQFLEI
+388 NALVKNITAQFQET
-402 TQGTNVVFSTQI
+402 TQGSKVMFSTEI
-414 KDGLPDK
+414 KDGLPNK
-421 INIDSAR
+421 INIDGVR

-439 AFKFTKVGTVNFV
+439 AFKFTKVGTVNFRADFNDTHLLFEV
-452 ADYTDQYLHFEI
+452 A
-464 SDTGQ
+464 DTGQ
-469 GISPSHID
+469 GISQSQIET
-477 SIYDAFKQHDYGVNR
+477 IYDAFKQHDYGVNR
-492 QIEGVGL
+492 QVEGIGL
-499 GLSITKSLVDLMKGD
+499 GLSITKSLVDLMKGE
-514 IKVVSEQNVGTKF
+514 IRVASAINIGTKF
-527 TIQIPY
+527 TIYIPY
-533 TVVSADTKVVDEE
+533 SVVADDQQAIEHE
-546 NTLEP
+546 QSLEP
-551 IAILVT
+551 MSILVT

-576 HVTLADH
+576 HVTLADN

-588 EKLQQQHFDL
+588 DKVQQQNFDL

-615 YIRDELKMTLPIVA
+615 YIRNELQMSLPIVA

-639 AICIDAGMN
+639 ATCLDAGMN

-662 ALRVLFS
+662 ALRILFS

>member
-1 MQYATQ
+1 
-7 YQRGKAMAELN
+7 MAQFN
-18 LQQLQ
+18 LEQLQ
-23 SELRKFHGIND
+23 LELRQFHGIND
-34 SRALKAQLEYVLAP
+34 SRALKAQLEKVLLP
-48 YFTFNELCL
+48 YFSFKEFCL
-57 INIEH
+57 INIEEL
-62 DKASFEMRTTKHLE
+62 KMTLEMRTLKYLE
-76 FDEQLLKE
+76 FDEGLLKTK
-84 ILKSSNDEWC
+84 LQHASSAWLFSEDNMLFC
-94 FFNTNHVFLSSEPL
+94 NNTELHN
-108 NDALIFKVALSEE
+108 ALIFRIEISDHTT
-121 SMQCFV
+121 QCMV
-127 FFSVKESDY
+127 FFDITEQAKFSDK
-136 FSKKASTAL
+136 SETGIMI
-145 HVLLQQVAW
+145 LLQQVAL
-154 QYSQLT
+154 QLSNQT

-189 WFWRTNKEERFINV
+189 WFWRTNKEEQFINV

-224 IITQQEQKQLKKW
+224 IITEQEQKQLKKW
-237 SHFKHLLAEHAE
+237 SHFRHLLAEQAE

-257 NSSPS
+257 NCSPT

-268 GKPQFDAQG
+268 GKPQFDANG
-277 QFRGYLGI
+277 NFRGYLGI

-310 LAKSKFLTVMS
+310 LAKSQFLTVMS

-329 AIVGMLDLLAD
+329 AIVGMLELLAD
-340 SKLSDK
+340 SELNDK
-346 QSRWLDYANSSA
+346 QTRWLDYANSSS

-373 IESGSLDLD
+373 IESGSMELDV
-382 IKATDI
+382 KATDI
-388 NALVKNIASQFLEI
+388 NALVKNITAQFQET
-402 TQGTNVVFSTQI
+402 TQGSKVMFSTEI
-414 KDGLPDK
+414 KDGLPNK
-421 INIDSAR
+421 INIDGVR

-439 AFKFTKVGTVNFV
+439 AFKFTKVGTVNFRADFNDTHLLFEV
-452 ADYTDQYLHFEI
+452 A
-464 SDTGQ
+464 DTGQ
-469 GISPSHID
+469 GISQSQIET
-477 SIYDAFKQHDYGVNR
+477 IYDAFKQHDYGVNR
-492 QIEGVGL
+492 QVEGIGL
-499 GLSITKSLVDLMKGD
+499 GLSITKSLVDLMKGE
-514 IKVVSEQNVGTKF
+514 IRVASAINIGTKF
-527 TIQIPY
+527 TIYIPY
-533 TVVSADTKVVDEE
+533 SVVADDQQAIEHE
-546 NTLEP
+546 QSLEP
-551 IAILVT
+551 MSILVT

-576 HVTLADH
+576 HVTLADN

-588 EKLQQQHFDL
+588 DKVQQQNFDL

-615 YIRDELKMTLPIVA
+615 YIRNELQMSLPIVA

-639 AICIDAGMN
+639 ATCLDAGMN

-662 ALRVLFS
+662 ALRILFS